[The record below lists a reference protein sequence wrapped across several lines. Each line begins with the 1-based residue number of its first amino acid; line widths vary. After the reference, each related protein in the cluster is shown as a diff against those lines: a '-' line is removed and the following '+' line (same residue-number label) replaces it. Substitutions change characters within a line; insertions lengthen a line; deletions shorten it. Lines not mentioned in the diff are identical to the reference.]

1 VYRAENDS
9 LISQSTGLTVG
20 TNNIGA
26 DMIWNPTGDLFA
38 GNFNVGLYNSLL
50 GGQHFIYV
58 TRQEY
63 DGCQAISE
71 QLDAGGLL
79 NKINGVSFIT
89 WTAIPIPAE
98 PLLSLEEG
106 LIPNDLTIKLR
117 VTSPFNKE
125 INSPDL
131 KNPSKFEAV
140 GDLPV
145 YEFAFTD
152 VEAKDIQPDAYSD
165 ALDNVQVVPNPY
177 YAYSAYEQDQFE
189 NVVKVTNLPPR
200 AVVTIYT
207 LDGKFIQ
214 QFNRATE
221 PMRNAG
227 INPALTE
234 TQIAPALEWNL
245 KNNKGIP
252 VASGVYIFHISAPEL
267 GIEKSI
273 KWFGVN
279 RRFDPT
285 GL

>member
-1 VYRAENDS
+1 
-9 LISQSTGLTVG
+9 
-20 TNNIGA
+20 
-26 DMIWNPTGDLFA
+26 
-38 GNFNVGLYNSLL
+38 
-50 GGQHFIYV
+50 
-58 TRQEY
+58 
-63 DGCQAISE
+63 
-71 QLDAGGLL
+71 L

-89 WTAIPIPAE
+89 WTAIPTPAE

-106 LIPNDLTIKLR
+106 LIPNDLTVKLR

-125 INSPDL
+125 IDIVDL
-131 KNPSKFEAV
+131 KNPSKFETV
-140 GDLPV
+140 GGLPL
-145 YEFAFTD
+145 YEFAFKNA
-152 VEAKDIQPDAYSD
+152 EAKDILPDEYSN
-165 ALDNVQVVPNPY
+165 ALDNVRVVPNPY

-189 NVVKVTNLPPR
+189 NIVKVTNLPAR
-200 AVVTIYT
+200 AIVTIYT

-214 QFNRATE
+214 QFDRAAV
-221 PMRNAG
+221 PVRNGG

>member
-1 VYRAENDS
+1 
-9 LISQSTGLTVG
+9 LISQSTGVPVS

-26 DMIWNPTGDLFA
+26 DMIWNPTTELFTN
-38 GNFNVGLYNSLL
+38 GTFFNFGTGIYNSLL

-63 DGCQAISE
+63 DGCQALSE
-71 QLDAGGLL
+71 QLGSGGLL
-79 NKINGVSFIT
+79 NKINGVSFVT
-89 WTAIPIPAE
+89 WTAIPTPAE

-125 INSPDL
+125 INAPDL

-145 YEFAFTD
+145 YEFGFRN
-152 VEAKDIQPDAYSD
+152 VEARDIQPDSYSD

-214 QFNRATE
+214 RFDRAAV
-221 PMRNAG
+221 PIKNGG
-227 INPALTE
+227 INPALVE

-252 VASGVYIFHISAPEL
+252 IASGVYIFHISAPEL